1 MGANSRYFLETRE
14 LEEMELYGLLN
25 REKDFIKDWGVFR
38 NFDELYKEDENF
50 RKLCSQEKK
59 IKIEK
64 INYYERYNKT
74 RNKD

>member
-64 INYYERYNKT
+64 IKYYERYNKT